1 MRLFSVTTINTCM
14 SKIIK
19 FTDAVTQVAE
29 NMKAQQYE
37 QDIAALKAL
46 LVEKEV
52 KYLTEKAKNEMI
64 HLHGLEAYNNLSK
77 LKVLLENSLANVD
90 GILKIIENNT

>member
-1 MRLFSVTTINTCM
+1 M

-29 NMKAQQYE
+29 NTKAQQYE

-77 LKVLLENSLANVD
+77 LKALLDNSLANID

>member
-1 MRLFSVTTINTCM
+1 M

-19 FTDAVTQVAE
+19 FTDVVTQVAE
-29 NMKAQQYE
+29 STLAQQYE
-37 QDIAALKAL
+37 KDIAALKSL

-77 LKVLLENSLANVD
+77 LKVLLENSLSNVD

>member
-1 MRLFSVTTINTCM
+1 MRLFRFDDINKFM

-19 FTDAVTQVAE
+19 FSDAIMQVAE
-29 NMKAQQYE
+29 NTKAQQYE
-37 QDIAALKAL
+37 KDIVALKSL
-46 LVEKEV
+46 LIETQV

-77 LKVLLENSLANVD
+77 VKTLLESSLLTVD
-90 GILKIIENNT
+90 GILKIIENNP

>member
-1 MRLFSVTTINTCM
+1 M

-19 FTDAVTQVAE
+19 FTDAVTQVAD
-29 NMKAQQYE
+29 NTKAQQYE
-37 QDIAALKAL
+37 KDIVALKSL

-64 HLHGLEAYNNLSK
+64 HLHSLEAYNNLSK
-77 LKVLLENSLANVD
+77 LKVLLESSLASVD

>member
-1 MRLFSVTTINTCM
+1 MCLFRFLLINNCM

-19 FTDAVTQVAE
+19 FTDAVTQVTE
-29 NMKAQQYE
+29 NAKAQQYE
-37 QDIAALKAL
+37 KDIAALKAL
-46 LVEKEV
+46 LIEKEV

-77 LKVLLENSLANVD
+77 LKILLESSLTTVD